1 MDGQERPGAD
11 DRSGNDSPKTRNT
24 PERDLD
30 RYRKFLEAS
39 TDMIVVV
46 GADGT
51 VTYASPSVEAVLGYD
66 PDELIGTLAFEYV
79 HPEERDRIR
88 ETFEAGLETPDEI
101 HTAEVRFGDREGN
114 WRWLE
119 LRASVELDDPD
130 IEGVLINSRDVT
142 ERKTYEDRIES
153 QRDGLEV
160 LNNVVRHDIRNDLQ
174 IVKAYAD
181 RLDEHV
187 DESGREDLET
197 VKRNAES
204 AIELTRTARD
214 LANVMLQTEEN
225 RRRVSVR
232 GAVDAAID
240 ELRSAYPEASVTVD
254 GELPQGTVVADDLL
268 EAVFRNLLRNAVE
281 HNDKETPEIVVSGEV
296 SQGSIEVRIA
306 DNGPGVS
313 DPEKET
319 VFGKGTKG
327 LKSGGTGV
335 GLYLVETLVDR
346 YGGDV
351 WVRDNEPEGAVF
363 VVELPIADGESE
375 AD

>member
-1 MDGQERPGAD
+1 
-11 DRSGNDSPKTRNT
+11 
-24 PERDLD
+24 
-30 RYRKFLEAS
+30 
-39 TDMIVVV
+39 MIVVV